1 MKKNERNAGR
11 KPIPNGIRV
20 QVKVPKDKVKELK
33 EFVKRL
39 QFTI

>member
-1 MKKNERNAGR
+1 MANDRNAGR
-11 KPIPNGIRV
+11 KPIPDGVRV

-39 QFTI
+39 QLTI